1 MCNTSIIMIGLKVI
15 VQSAFLM
22 VGFSSEINGDIMPM
36 PPTNRPM
43 VGGQRDPNNCLIG
56 AGYTWCESSQ
66 SCIRQWVTPC
76 EDHFTD
82 CTDCSN
88 RQKNGENIACP
99 QECDL
104 INLDCNTDKDCDTN
118 HFCRVSSLD
127 IDGPKQCVPYS
138 NEGESCGGY
147 TLPANQ
153 MRCSPNLECA
163 NTMGP
168 MIADAPGNCMRPCKS
183 GHTRDSYGN
192 CNQLRGGLVEPGPV
206 ILGGTGPLCNPCPPR
221 SLRPCPAPAPGCNY
235 TPSIPDECGCIVG
248 CGEINCA
255 IIDPF
260 EPMPPMPRPTDPLP
274 YPLDP
279 TLDPT
284 PICPDVMCMMYCA
297 NDFQKDANGCDMC
310 ICNEIHNPEC
320 PIPYSD
326 CNEKV
331 CPKVTEMTQCSD
343 GGIPDYTTYQ
353 LSLIIKDK
361 NIKNIFALFGSDVD
375 RHLMIIPGAYQIKNV
390 FGSNIGG
397 VSASLTAVNQASNY
411 DSWLTIGVTEG
422 DPNNILGTVGIDFE
436 SWSIDSPLS
445 IGDGAVFLM
454 NPSEVTINTGELII
468 GQLTI
473 PSSRYEEA
481 SINVQGKLKDGS
493 SWIQYDIVF
502 TLNPPLI
509 IDANTVVPNNCEV
522 WFDGCNTCQTNN
534 GVLGACTRIMCFREE
549 TPYCLRPVPGH

>member
-1 MCNTSIIMIGLKVI
+1 MCNTSIIMIGLKII

-56 AGYTWCESSQ
+56 AGYTWCEYSQ

-82 CTDCSN
+82 CTDCLN
-88 RQKNGENIACP
+88 RQKQGENIACP

-104 INLDCNTDKDCDTN
+104 INLDCNTDKDCENT

-168 MIADAPGNCMRPCKS
+168 MIADAPGNCMRPCKP
-183 GHTRDSYGN
+183 GNTRDSYGN
-192 CNQLRGGLVEPGPV
+192 CNQLG
-206 ILGGTGPLCNPCPPR
+206 
-221 SLRPCPAPAPGCNY
+221 SLM
-235 TPSIPDECGCIVG
+235 IPEL
-248 CGEINCA
+248 
-255 IIDPF
+255 
-260 EPMPPMPRPTDPLP
+260 RPTD
-274 YPLDP
+274 PLDP

-284 PICPDVMCMMYCA
+284 PICPEVMCMMYCE

-320 PIPYSD
+320 PIPYTD

-353 LSLIIKDK
+353 LSLIINDN
-361 NIKNIFALFGSDVD
+361 NIQNIYALFGSDVD
-375 RHLMIIPGAYQIKNV
+375 RHLMIIPGAYQINNV

-397 VSASLTAVNQASNY
+397 VSASLTAVNQDSNY
-411 DSWLTIGVTEG
+411 DSWLTIGITDG
-422 DPNNILGTVGIDFE
+422 DKDNKLGTIGIDYE
-436 SWSIDSPLS
+436 SWTVDSSLS

-454 NPSEVTINTGELII
+454 NPGEVTINNGELVI

-473 PSSRYEEA
+473 PSSSYEEA
-481 SINVQGKLKDGS
+481 IINVQGKLKDGS
-493 SWIQYDIVF
+493 SWIQYDITF
-502 TLNPPLI
+502 TLNPPI
-509 IDANTVVPNNCEV
+509 IVPNAVPNAVPNNCEV

-549 TPYCLRPVPGH
+549 TPYCLRPASGH